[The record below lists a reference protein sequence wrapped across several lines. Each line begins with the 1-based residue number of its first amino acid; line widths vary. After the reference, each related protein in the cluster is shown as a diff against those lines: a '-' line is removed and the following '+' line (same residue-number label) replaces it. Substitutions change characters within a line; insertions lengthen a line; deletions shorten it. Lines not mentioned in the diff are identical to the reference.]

1 MRVRDV
7 GYHDFWAY
15 QVVNR
20 LWARNAFGKLNFK
33 NENLPLS
40 TGSFMEDPLIFPE
53 SDGFGLGD
61 SGQFGFLA
69 CQQTS
74 KQCEVVLKCNMGR
87 NRLNVTQESIQF
99 ETRDW
104 GQNCISP
111 SLIQSVSKQLLHSH
125 GEIEVMVVKNCIG
138 VWRRHDHD
146 SRAAGRVS
154 RNLDTLRV
162 KLSSTHVGVA
172 YFVNT
177 LGSIASLDVSYNK
190 PGRLILIQIPR
201 EADYFWPAAMMSK
214 VNYPPRSCW
223 DLNLTEVR
231 GAAQAQSQRLT
242 TDLLLFVG
250 IVRFQNIR
258 VCFRHLAAR
267 DCGYCVNTE
276 YDAV

>member
-1 MRVRDV
+1 LGDCAGWLRIASDEDHALQRVLYFEQGAHSTCTFNSCTFNWQETVFQKFENDPLLYLASSWLFGYFNVRVQDV

-69 CQQTS
+69 CPQTS
-74 KQCEVVLKCNMGR
+74 KQCKFVLKCNMGR

-177 LGSIASLDVSYNK
+177 LGSIASLYINQAGSFSSRFQ
-190 PGRLILIQIPR
+190 GRLII
-201 EADYFWPAAMMSK
+201 SG
-214 VNYPPRSCW
+214 PP
-223 DLNLTEVR
+223 L
-231 GAAQAQSQRLT
+231 
-242 TDLLLFVG
+242 
-250 IVRFQNIR
+250 
-258 VCFRHLAAR
+258 
-267 DCGYCVNTE
+267 
-276 YDAV
+276 